1 MWFSQMFE
9 KTALFS
15 LLIKE
20 LERTSTQIIESNE
33 LLISGN
39 LCKEEIK
46 FMENSLDVL
55 RNKKDA
61 LNSIIANYLR
71 GGNK

>member
-46 FMENSLDVL
+46 FLENSLCVL
-55 RNKKDA
+55 RNKKEA
-61 LNSIIANYLR
+61 LNSIFANYLR
-71 GGNK
+71 GGL

>member
-20 LERTSTQIIESNE
+20 LERTSTQIIKSNE

-46 FMENSLDVL
+46 FLENSLHVL
-55 RNKKDA
+55 RNKKET
-61 LNSIIANYLR
+61 LNSIFANYLR
-71 GGNK
+71 GGL

>member
-15 LLIKE
+15 VLFQE
-20 LERTSTQIIESNE
+20 LERTSTQIVESNE

-46 FMENSLDVL
+46 FLENSLYVL
-55 RNKKDA
+55 RNKKEA
-61 LNSIIANYLR
+61 LNSIFANYLR
-71 GGNK
+71 GGL